1 MTGRLVLGLLIIR
14 VAAIAAHKCE
24 DNRKAVCADPRIWT
38 CTMNVRP
45 VCGSDGQT
53 YGNECLLCKQMH
65 ETKEKIL
72 VAKLGHC

>member
-1 MTGRLVLGLLIIR
+1 LLLLLLHVLPPLSLSST
-14 VAAIAAHKCE
+14 VSLTPSKQ
-24 DNRKAVCADPRIWT
+24 IWT